1 MFARQGR
8 SLFVFFQGH
17 PEYDATSLLGEYRR
31 DLGRYLRRE
40 RATCPALPHGYFDAA
55 TAALLADFA
64 ARADADRRE
73 ELLEEFPVGAAEQG
87 VCVAWRDGAAQIYR
101 NWLDFLAAQKAQRVD
116 RRAAP
121 PPRLNRPRTLRD
133 RDVSF
138 IDRRRAGD
146 PTAFSGAHDRRASE
160 RS

>member
-55 TAALLADFA
+55 TAALLAGFA
-64 ARADADRRE
+64 ARAQADRRE
-73 ELLEEFPVGAAEQG
+73 DLLAEFPLAAAEQG
-87 VCVAWRDGAAQIYR
+87 VCAGWRDGAAQIYR
-101 NWLDFLAAQKAQRVD
+101 NWLTFLAAQKTRAD
-116 RRAAP
+116 ERAAP
-121 PPRLNRPRTLRD
+121 RAPRPRAAD
-133 RDVSF
+133 RRGMSY
-138 IDRRRAGD
+138 IDRRRADAPAGS
-146 PTAFSGAHDRRASE
+146 FVGRRDRRGSTP
-160 RS
+160 